1 VRDLAAARCRWTTGE
16 ASNPIQ
22 GCAKKREGG
31 RGVEKRMM
39 GGARDDGVEAARRA
53 RSL

>member
-1 VRDLAAARCRWTTGE
+1 VQVDNWRSFK
-16 ASNPIQ
+16 SNPRV
-22 GCAKKREGG
+22 GREKGRG